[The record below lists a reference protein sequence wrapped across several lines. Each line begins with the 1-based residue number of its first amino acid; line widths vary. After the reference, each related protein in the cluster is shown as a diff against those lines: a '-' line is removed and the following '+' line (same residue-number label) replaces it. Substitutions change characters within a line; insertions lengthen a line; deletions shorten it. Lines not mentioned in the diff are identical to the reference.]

1 MSRDSLVNL
10 FMSSVSV
17 VTNAV
22 QLLSIGLMMIA
33 LLMVYVA
40 VAIFCLPTKFISMR
54 KARIQRRATEDADQ

>member
-40 VAIFCLPTKFISMR
+40 VAIFYLPTKFISMR
-54 KARIQRRATEDADQ
+54 KARTQRRATKDADQ